1 MPIVPDLQVLHQ
13 AAASVDRT
21 AADVDA
27 DANGVA
33 HLLQAVPWQGPRR
46 NRVLF
51 LSDTAV
57 SSARAQ
63 AEAERALARALRE
76 LAGAVERELQE
87 LAALAARARRHLEEL
102 LTRARALVARAAQ
115 ELADLAAAAAAAAG
129 LVWDVVTGDVAD
141 AVDRARS
148 LVQRAEEALR
158 SITLRL
164 HGLPEPHDPVW
175 RRLIDE
181 ILRWQPL

>member
-1 MPIVPDLQVLHQ
+1 MAIIPDLQALRE
-13 AAASVDRT
+13 AATSVERT
-21 AADVDA
+21 AADVDT
-27 DANGVA
+27 DAGGVTSR
-33 HLLQAVPWQGPRR
+33 LEMIPWQGPRR
-46 NRVLF
+46 DRVLF
-51 LSDTAV
+51 LADVAV
-57 SSARAQ
+57 VTARAQ

-87 LAALAARARRHLEEL
+87 LAALAERARRHLEEL
-102 LTRARALVARAAQ
+102 LSRARALVNRAAQ
-115 ELADLAAAAAAAAG
+115 ELADLAAAAAVAAG

-141 AVDRARS
+141 AVATARS

-164 HGLPEPHDPVW
+164 DSLPAPQDPLW
-175 RRLIDE
+175 RTLARE